1 MILPVVFI
9 VSGRF
14 VKNKYFEDSIANINK
29 VVEVDDYVLIL
40 TCWKCPECHAKL
52 PKKSMLNSGFEPFLV
67 THCPH
72 CGVDLT
78 K

>member
-52 PKKSMLNSGFEPFLV
+52 PQKSMELNYDIHKKNYLKWFLQ
-67 THCPH
+67 
-72 CGVDLT
+72 
-78 K
+78 